1 MERTELAK
9 YYMRVMQEEEKIE
22 KLRTLKERKK
32 ELKQRMKAVNN
43 YMQMLEAQLESIL
56 DRIDYIEIFER

>member
-1 MERTELAK
+1 MERTEIAR
-9 YYMRVMQEEEKIE
+9 YYMRVMQEDEKVE
-22 KLRTLKERKK
+22 KLRVLKSRKK

-56 DRIDYIEIFER
+56 DRIDYIEIFT

>member
-9 YYMRVMQEEEKIE
+9 YYMRVMQEDEKVE

-32 ELKQRMKAVNN
+32 ELKQRMKSVNN
-43 YMQMLEAQLESIL
+43 YMQMLEAQLESVL
-56 DRIDYIEIFER
+56 DRIDYIEIFE